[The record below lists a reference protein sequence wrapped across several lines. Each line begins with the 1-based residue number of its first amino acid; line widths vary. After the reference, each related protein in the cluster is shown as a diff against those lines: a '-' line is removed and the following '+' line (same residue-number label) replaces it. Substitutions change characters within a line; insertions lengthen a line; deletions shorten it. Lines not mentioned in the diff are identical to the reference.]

1 MFVRSQSVMAR
12 MIAKEMLIVPVTT
25 KVGTLASTYRFNGT
39 GALIW
44 TLLDQPRTATEL
56 AMAVAEEYD
65 VEVAQAERDVT
76 EFVGEMKAAG
86 LVQAAALAVAACD

>member
-1 MFVRSQSVMAR
+1 MRSHLVMVRVVAG
-12 MIAKEMLIVPVTT
+12 ETLIVPATV
-25 KVGTLASTYRFNGT
+25 KVGELASTYRFNGT

-56 AMAVAEEYD
+56 AMAVAEEYE
-65 VEVAQAERDVT
+65 VEVAQAERDVR

-86 LVQAAALAVAACD
+86 LVEAAALATAGGD